1 MAKVISLV
9 NQKGGV
15 GKTTSSINLAACLSI
30 AEKKTL
36 LIDLDP
42 QGNASVGMGLDKEL
56 FENSN
61 IYHALIGQN
70 PITEAIYKSE
80 LPFLDICPSD
90 TNLVGA
96 EIELVGAMARE
107 LKLKTCIAPLLD
119 MYDYILIDCPPSLGL
134 LTINSLTA
142 SNGFIVPLQTEYFAM
157 EGLAQLLK
165 TVETIKGSLNEDLD
179 LVGVLLTLFDSRN
192 NLHKQV
198 SAEIRK
204 HFGPKVFNSVIPRN
218 VKLSECPSF
227 GKPIILYDIES
238 RGSEAYLSLAKEI
251 LLMERGHVIE
261 EPTREVSEEIVEETR
276 EANEEVVEEPVEE
289 LIEETVEE
297 ITEPVQELKEETV
310 EEITEP
316 AQERMEEIAELV
328 QVLKEKTAE
337 EITEPVQELRE
348 ESVVEVEI
356 PPVIEETP
364 VAVFTEKTENIE
376 TTKHS

>member
-36 LIDLDP
+36 LLDLDP
-42 QGNASVGMGLDKEL
+42 QGNASVGVGLDKKS
-56 FENSN
+56 FADAN
-61 IYHALIGQN
+61 IYHALIGQI
-70 PITEAIYKSE
+70 PVTDAIYKSE
-80 LPFLDICPSD
+80 LPFLDVCPSD

-107 LKLKTCIAPLLD
+107 SKLKICIAPLLD
-119 MYDYILIDCPPSLGL
+119 IYDYILIDCPPSLGL

-142 SNGFIVPLQTEYFAM
+142 SDGFIVPLQTEYFAM
-157 EGLAQLLK
+157 EGLAQLLQ
-165 TVETIKGSLNEDLD
+165 TVETIKGSLNKELD

-198 SAEIRK
+198 SEEIRK
-204 HFGPKVFNSVIPRN
+204 HFGPKVFDSVIPRN
-218 VKLSECPSF
+218 IKLSECPSF

-251 LLMERGHVIE
+251 LLMERGRETAPETPEVNPEHTPEVEPIEIPEVTPQETPEVEPQEIPEVTPNPEAVIE
-261 EPTREVSEEIVEETR
+261 STT
-276 EANEEVVEEPVEE
+276 
-289 LIEETVEE
+289 
-297 ITEPVQELKEETV
+297 ELKEEM
-310 EEITEP
+310 I
-316 AQERMEEIAELV
+316 
-328 QVLKEKTAE
+328 
-337 EITEPVQELRE
+337 
-348 ESVVEVEI
+348 I

-364 VAVFTEKTENIE
+364 IQAFTEKAENIE